1 MTAADAGVSPL
12 PPNYTTRPP
21 TRADA
26 PAVAVLIAHCQR
38 AEGDAADTTTA
49 DVLGDWDG
57 LALAEDAV
65 LVLAPDGQLVGCA
78 DILNR
83 RFVTVSVYGYVA
95 PEHTRRGVGGWLVA
109 WGEAWTRNRMERA
122 PDGARVVTQHYLLAS
137 NAPARQLLAAR
148 GYVLVR
154 TYYRM
159 GVTLTQ
165 PPDVPQWPVGVRVRA
180 FRVGH
185 DEHATFDTVEDAF
198 RDIWNRPPGTFE
210 RFRQMTQA
218 AEFDPAFWLLAEN
231 EHGKLVGVCL
241 SKVVAG
247 RGSID
252 ALGVRRSWRG
262 RGLGG
267 ALLRA
272 AIAALYARGVHE
284 VGLSVDAQSGTSAPR
299 VYLRAGMRVL
309 SEYVLFQKELRAAA
323 SL

>member
-1 MTAADAGVSPL
+1 L
-12 PPNYTTRPP
+12 PPGYTIRPP

-26 PAVAVLIAHCQR
+26 PAVAALIASCQR
-38 AEGDAADTTTA
+38 AEGDASDTTAA
-49 DVLGDWDG
+49 DVLDDWDG
-57 LALAEDAV
+57 LELAEDAV
-65 LVLAPDGQLVGCA
+65 LVLAPDGRLAGCA

-95 PEHTRRGVGGWLVA
+95 PEHTRRGVGGWLVE
-109 WGEAWTRNRMERA
+109 WGEAWTRARMERA

-137 NAPARQLLAAR
+137 NAAARQLLAAR
-148 GYVLVR
+148 SYAPAR

-165 PPDVPQWPVGVRVRA
+165 PPPAPDWPAGVRVRA
-180 FRVGH
+180 FRAGQ
-185 DEHATFDTVEDAF
+185 DEHATFDTLEDAF
-198 RDIWNRPPGTFE
+198 SDIWNRPPGTFE

-218 AEFDPAFWLLAEN
+218 AEFDPALWLLAEDA
-231 EHGKLVGVCL
+231 HGELVGVCL

-252 ALGVRRSWRG
+252 ALGVRRPWRG

-272 AIAALYARGVHE
+272 AFVALDARGVRE
-284 VGLSVDAQSGTSAPR
+284 VGLSVDAESGTGAPR

-309 SEYVLFQKELRAAA
+309 SEYVLYQKELRAA
-323 SL
+323 